1 MRLFIAV
8 AAVDPP
14 CPYDDPPKLLKQAT
28 VLSDLI
34 PHKIHLYET
43 NFVKVPCSAKCVLN
57 VSINHESLL
66 PAHTTLASLLS
77 AHTPF
82 EISTIL
88 STPESAATPA
98 DHERLHEH
106 STVLSV

>member
-14 CPYDDPPKLLKQAT
+14 CPYDDPPKLRKQAT

-66 PAHTTLASLLS
+66 PTHTTFPSLLR

-82 EISTIL
+82 EISTKF
-88 STPESAATPA
+88 STEASAVTSV
-98 DHERLHEH
+98 DHERFHEH
-106 STVLSV
+106 STVLSI